1 MDLLLEAVRSGL
13 SGALVVRGEAG
24 VGKTA
29 LLDATVAA
37 AGDLR
42 VLRLVGIESEMELG
56 YAGLHQLVHP
66 FEDELEALPTRRARR
81 ARVAFGLEEAAS
93 VDRLLVSLGTL
104 TLLSTVASRQP
115 LLCVVDDAQWLD
127 RESTD
132 VLAFV
137 ARRLFADGVGLVIAV
152 RDPDGEHLLYRGVS
166 ELRLAGLAEPDAAQL
181 LASVA
186 AGPVQ
191 PDVARQIAVA
201 TGGTPWRR
209 SRSARGSRR
218 CNSRGG
224 RRCRTSSRSVGR
236 SRSSSSPRCERC
248 RTTRR
253 RCCSPRRRTRPATPR
268 WCCEP
273 VGRWASTAR
282 QRRRPRM
289 PT

>member
-1 MDLLLEAVRSGL
+1 MDLLLDAVRSGL

-66 FEDELEALPTRRARR
+66 FEDELEALPTRQRDAL
-81 ARVAFGLEEAAS
+81 RVAFGLEEGAS

-152 RDPDGEHLLYRGVS
+152 RDPDGEHLS
-166 ELRLAGLAEPDAAQL
+166 F
-181 LASVA
+181 
-186 AGPVQ
+186 
-191 PDVARQIAVA
+191 AV
-201 TGGTPWRR
+201 
-209 SRSARGSRR
+209 
-218 CNSRGG
+218 
-224 RRCRTSSRSVGR
+224 
-236 SRSSSSPRCERC
+236 
-248 RTTRR
+248 
-253 RCCSPRRRTRPATPR
+253 
-268 WCCEP
+268 
-273 VGRWASTAR
+273 
-282 QRRRPRM
+282 
-289 PT
+289 